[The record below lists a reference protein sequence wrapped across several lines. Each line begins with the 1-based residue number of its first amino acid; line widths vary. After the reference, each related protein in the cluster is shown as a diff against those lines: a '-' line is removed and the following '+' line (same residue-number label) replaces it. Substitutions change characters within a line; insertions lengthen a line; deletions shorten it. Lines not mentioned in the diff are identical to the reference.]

1 MRAAESSLS
10 ELSGLFGK
18 YISERLLAPRQ
29 QGAHSRQ
36 RVYALSST
44 FWAFLSQALSPQVS
58 CREVVRKLQSYCC
71 QLGLRLPGS
80 STSAYCQARGRL
92 PLERLEAIHR
102 EVSAE
107 LQGRVQEGWLWLS
120 RRVCVVDGTGIRLND
135 TEHNQ
140 AAYPQPAAQRAGC
153 GFPVMQLVACFCLH
167 SGALIDWV
175 NTKLTCH
182 ESVLLPQLLGVLQ
195 EGDVVLTD
203 RGFCSYA
210 NLALSLQRG
219 IDAVMRLHQR
229 RPHNLRGG
237 RRLGKEDRLVTW
249 TRPKNPG
256 HISKQLWHELTE
268 SIQVRLVRVCI
279 CIPGFRVQQ
288 IWIATTLTDPTKYPK
303 EALAQLYRRR
313 WSAELW
319 LRDIKTSMGI
329 EQLRAR
335 TPAMVHKELCTFAIA
350 YNLLRL
356 LMAQSAIAYHLQPY
370 QISFKATADSLRE
383 FRSALR
389 TCLGQPGRTTYII
402 EQLLLV
408 IARERV
414 ADRPDRVEPRA
425 VKLRPKNY
433 QRLTRPRKSMQVAT
447 SRRNKGQYRPEPALT

>member
-1 MRAAESSLS
+1 LS

-18 YISERLLAPRQ
+18 YISERLLAPSQ

-58 CREVVRKLQSYCC
+58 CREVVRKLQSYCS
-71 QLGLRLPGS
+71 QQGLRLPGS

-92 PLERLEAIHR
+92 PLQRLEAIHQ
-102 EVSAE
+102 EVCEE

-120 RRVCVVDGTGIRLND
+120 RRVRVVDGTGIRLND
-135 TEHNQ
+135 TAQNQ

-153 GFPVMQLVACFCLH
+153 GFPVMQVVACFCLH

-175 NTKLTCH
+175 STKLTCH
-182 ESVLLPQLLGVLQ
+182 ESVLLPQLLGVF
-195 EGDVVLTD
+195 EPGDVVLGD

-229 RPHNLRGG
+229 RPHDLRGG

-256 HISKQLWHELTE
+256 HMSEQLWHELAE

-279 CIPGFRVQQ
+279 SIPGFRVRQV
-288 IWIATTLTDPTKYPK
+288 WIATTLTDPAKYPK

-356 LMAQSAIAYHLQPY
+356 LMVQSAICYHLEPS
-370 QISFKATADSLRE
+370 QISFKATADSLRQ

-389 TCLGQPGRTTYII
+389 ACLGRPGRTSYII

-433 QRLTRPRKSMQVAT
+433 QLLTRPRKFMRVAP
-447 SRRNKGQYRPEPALT
+447 SRKNKGQYHPKPALS